1 MEVTDLAAQVRKE
14 QKKGPARR
22 LRQKGFVP
30 AIFYGRSA
38 ENILLTVKNDE
49 LVKLYKD
56 KKNHAFIKL
65 IINDGDSKK
74 IEKLSLI
81 KELQVQPLTGRFYH
95 ADFYEVDIK
104 RKLSI
109 DVSLRVIGK
118 AIGVENGGELQ
129 HIKREVKV
137 SCLPLDLPDHIDVDV
152 TNLKIGD
159 SIKIRD
165 LKVAEGITMLDR
177 PDASIASVAVIKVVK
192 VEEPVKEEVAT
203 EEGAATE
210 AAAAAPAGATAAPAE
225 KAEKVDRE
233 KKEKKEK

>member
-1 MEVTDLAAQVRKE
+1 MEVTDLAVQVRKE

-38 ENILLTVKNDE
+38 ENILLAVKNDE

-65 IINDGDSKK
+65 IIDDGGNKK

-104 RKLSI
+104 RKLII
-109 DVSLRVIGK
+109 DVSLRFIGK

-165 LKVAEGITMLDR
+165 LKVVEVITMLDR

-192 VEEPVKEEVAT
+192 VEEPVKEEGVVEEGA
-203 EEGAATE
+203 EAGAEGAAT
-210 AAAAAPAGATAAPAE
+210 AAVAAPAE
-225 KAEKVDRE
+225 KE
-233 KKEKKEK
+233 KEKGK

>member
-38 ENILLTVKNDE
+38 ENILLAVKNDE

-65 IINDGDSKK
+65 IIDDGGSKN

-81 KELQVQPLTGRFYH
+81 KELQVQPLTGKLYH

-104 RKLSI
+104 RKLTV
-109 DVSLRVIGK
+109 DVSLRFVGK

-129 HIKREVKV
+129 HIRREVKV

-152 TNLKIGD
+152 TNLDIGD

-165 LKVAEGITMLDR
+165 LKVAEEITILDR
-177 PDASIASVAVIKVVK
+177 PDSAVAAVAIIKVVK
-192 VEEPVKEEVAT
+192 EPVKEEVAV
-203 EEGAATE
+203 EEDAATE
-210 AAAAAPAGATAAPAE
+210 ATEKAEKAPAGATAAPAE
-225 KAEKVDRE
+225 KGK
-233 KKEKKEK
+233 

>member
-30 AIFYGRSA
+30 AVFYGRSA
-38 ENILLTVKNDE
+38 ENILLAVRNDE
-49 LVKLYKD
+49 LVKLHKD
-56 KKNHAFIKL
+56 KKDHAFIKL
-65 IINDGDSKK
+65 IIDDGGNKK

-81 KELQVQPLTGRFYH
+81 KELQIQPLTGRFYH

-104 RKLSI
+104 RKLTV
-109 DVSLRVIGK
+109 DVSLRFIGK

-129 HIKREVKV
+129 HIRREVKV
-137 SCLPLDLPDHIDVDV
+137 SCLPLNLPDHIDVDV
-152 TNLKIGD
+152 TNLDIGD

-165 LKVAEGITMLDR
+165 LKVAEEITILDR
-177 PDASIASVAVIKVVK
+177 PDSAVAAVAMIKVAK
-192 VEEPVKEEVAT
+192 EPVKEEVAA

-210 AAAAAPAGATAAPAE
+210 VTEKAEKAPAGATAAPAE
-225 KAEKVDRE
+225 KGKAAPAEKG
-233 KKEKKEK
+233 K

>member
-30 AIFYGRSA
+30 AIFYGHSA
-38 ENILLTVKNDE
+38 ENILLAVKNDE
-49 LVKLYKD
+49 LVRLYKD

-65 IINDGDSKK
+65 IINDGGSKN

-81 KELQVQPLTGRFYH
+81 KELQVQPLTGKFYH

-104 RKLSI
+104 RKLTI
-109 DVSLRVIGK
+109 DVSLRFIGK

-129 HIKREVKV
+129 HIRREVKV

-152 TNLKIGD
+152 TNLDIGD

-165 LKVAEGITMLDR
+165 LKIAEGITMLDR
-177 PDASIASVAVIKVVK
+177 PDSAIAAVAVIKVAK
-192 VEEPVKEEVAT
+192 VEEPAKEEAAT
-203 EEGAATE
+203 EEGATTE

-225 KAEKVDRE
+225 KGK
-233 KKEKKEK
+233 

>member
-65 IINDGDSKK
+65 IIDDGGNKK

-104 RKLSI
+104 RKLII
-109 DVSLRVIGK
+109 DVSLRFIGK

-152 TNLKIGD
+152 TNLEIGD

-165 LKVAEGITMLDR
+165 LKVPEGITMLDR

-203 EEGAATE
+203 EEGAAIE

-225 KAEKVDRE
+225 KADKE

>member
-38 ENILLTVKNDE
+38 ENILLAVRNDE
-49 LVKLYKD
+49 LVKLHKD
-56 KKNHAFIKL
+56 KKDHAFIKL
-65 IINDGDSKK
+65 IIDDGGNKK

-81 KELQVQPLTGRFYH
+81 KELQIQPLTGRFYH

-104 RKLSI
+104 RKLTV
-109 DVSLRVIGK
+109 DVSLRFIGK

-137 SCLPLDLPDHIDVDV
+137 SCLPLNLPDHIDVDV
-152 TNLKIGD
+152 TNLDIGD

-165 LKVAEGITMLDR
+165 LKVAEEITILDR
-177 PDASIASVAVIKVVK
+177 PDSAVAAVAVIKVAK
-192 VEEPVKEEVAT
+192 EPVKEEVAA

-210 AAAAAPAGATAAPAE
+210 VAAEAPVGAGATAAPAE
-225 KAEKVDRE
+225 KGK
-233 KKEKKEK
+233 

>member
-38 ENILLTVKNDE
+38 ENILLAVKNDE

-65 IINDGDSKK
+65 IIDDGGNKK

-81 KELQVQPLTGRFYH
+81 KELQVQPLTGKFYH

-104 RKLSI
+104 RKLII
-109 DVSLRVIGK
+109 DVSLRFIGK

-152 TNLKIGD
+152 TNLEIGD

-165 LKVAEGITMLDR
+165 LKVPEGITMLDR

-203 EEGAATE
+203 EEGAAIE

-225 KAEKVDRE
+225 KADKE

>member
-1 MEVTDLAAQVRKE
+1 
-14 QKKGPARR
+14 

-38 ENILLTVKNDE
+38 ENILLAVKNDE

-65 IINDGDSKK
+65 IIDDGGNKK

-104 RKLSI
+104 RKLII
-109 DVSLRVIGK
+109 DVSLRFIGK

-152 TNLKIGD
+152 TNLEIGD

-203 EEGAATE
+203 EEGATTE
-210 AAAAAPAGATAAPAE
+210 AAAAAPVGATAAPAE
-225 KAEKVDRE
+225 KVEKADRE

>member
-38 ENILLTVKNDE
+38 ENILLAVKNDE

-65 IINDGDSKK
+65 IIDDDGNKK

-81 KELQVQPLTGRFYH
+81 KELQVQPLTGKFYH

-104 RKLSI
+104 RKLII
-109 DVSLRVIGK
+109 DVSLRFIGK

-152 TNLKIGD
+152 TNLEIGD

-165 LKVAEGITMLDR
+165 LKVPEGITMLDR

-203 EEGAATE
+203 EEGTTTE
-210 AAAAAPAGATAAPAE
+210 AAAAAPAGATVAPAE
-225 KAEKVDRE
+225 KGKAAPVEKG
-233 KKEKKEK
+233 K